1 MTSQVGLPDDVDE
14 NEEDGRNDEVVGSDR
29 PTSTEHDDSGHRCRH
44 DDDDVTTTMTSRR
57 RWRHDDDGVG
67 GPSHY
72 LERIRKEIFIDPN
85 LHLQLR
91 ALWLLLVSLANFSY
105 GAAVVAQR

>member
-44 DDDDVTTTMTSRR
+44 DDDDVTTTTASVVP
-57 RWRHDDDGVG
+57 HITLKGIG
-67 GPSHY
+67 
-72 LERIRKEIFIDPN
+72 RKFLLIPIYIVIFNYGLFDFCWF
-85 LHLQLR
+85 
-91 ALWLLLVSLANFSY
+91 LWPILAM
-105 GAAVVAQR
+105 GQRL